1 MKGTEFLRYASAR
14 SDIPAERAGEQPVSN
29 LRRHLERGGAD
40 GVRLADALA
49 EEGGLPRRRRGRLLD
64 ICE

>member
-1 MKGTEFLRYASAR
+1 MGGTDFLRYASAPA
-14 SDIPAERAGEQPVSN
+14 DIPAERAAQQPVSN
-29 LRRHLERGGAD
+29 LRRHLEGGGAD